1 MTCLTDWIFQ
11 GNYDHKTPRFFDIL
25 VAFLLTASKVRLD
38 FLKKRLTLR
47 KVLCRWIAIWMSCHM
62 IRREALKKF
71 QENLKSKRDA
81 NRELR
86 LTPYKNR
93 SSFSQMFFKIGV
105 LENFAK
111 FTGKYLCQRLLSN
124 KVIGWRLQLFYK
136 RVSGTGVSLWVLW
149 RF

>member
-1 MTCLTDWIFQ
+1 
-11 GNYDHKTPRFFDIL
+11 
-25 VAFLLTASKVRLD
+25 
-38 FLKKRLTLR
+38 
-47 KVLCRWIAIWMSCHM
+47 M

-124 KVIGWRLQLFYK
+124 KVIG
-136 RVSGTGVSLWVLW
+136 
-149 RF
+149 